1 MIFLRR
7 LMYRVGHACL
17 CALVIACAGVGLA
30 QAAPSQG
37 QNKEKFGAWT
47 YRCDKQPGET
57 TEQCALTQQINAEDR
72 GNSTIGVIIMRP
84 RGGKVG
90 IFRVIA
96 PLNVFLING
105 VSLKIDQTDIGRN
118 AFFRCFP
125 SGCLSDAGIDDKLLE
140 QLTKGKIATIVTYIT
155 PYDGLRHQVKLDGL
169 REGYDKLH

>member
-1 MIFLRR
+1 MICPTGPLKRASHTCIR
-7 LMYRVGHACL
+7 GLVVV
-17 CALVIACAGVGLA
+17 CALAGWA
-30 QAAPSQG
+30 QAAPPQG
-37 QNKEKFGAWT
+37 GIKEKFGAWS

-57 TEQCALTQQINAEDR
+57 TEQCALTQQVNAEDR

-84 RGGKVG
+84 MGAKVG

-96 PLNVFLING
+96 PLSVFLING

-125 SGCLSDAGIDDKLLE
+125 SGCLSDAAIDDKLLD

-155 PYDGLRHQVKLDGL
+155 PYDGLRHQVKLEGL

>member
-1 MIFLRR
+1 MRCLKSLLNDAGKF
-7 LMYRVGHACL
+7 CL
-17 CALVIACAGVGLA
+17 CAFLTVGPIAGGAE
-30 QAAPSQG
+30 AAPAQG
-37 QNKEKFGAWT
+37 HIKEKFGAWS

-84 RGGKVG
+84 KGSKVG

-125 SGCLSDAGIDDKLLE
+125 SGCLADAAIDDKLLE
-140 QLTKGKIATIVTYIT
+140 QLTQGKIATLVTYIT
-155 PYDGLRHQVKLDGL
+155 PYDGLRHQVKLEGL
-169 REGYDKLH
+169 REGYDRLH

>member
-1 MIFLRR
+1 MICPKSPLKKVRHAGLRA
-7 LMYRVGHACL
+7 LVVA
-17 CALVIACAGVGLA
+17 CALAGWA
-30 QAAPSQG
+30 EAAPPQG
-37 QNKEKFGAWT
+37 SIKEKFGAWS

-57 TEQCALTQQINAEDR
+57 TEQCALTQQVNAEDR

-84 RGGKVG
+84 QGAKVG

-125 SGCLSDAGIDDKLLE
+125 SGCLSDAAIDDKLLD
-140 QLTKGKIATIVTYIT
+140 QLARGKIATIVTYIT
-155 PYDGLRHQVKLDGL
+155 PYDGLRHQVKLEGL